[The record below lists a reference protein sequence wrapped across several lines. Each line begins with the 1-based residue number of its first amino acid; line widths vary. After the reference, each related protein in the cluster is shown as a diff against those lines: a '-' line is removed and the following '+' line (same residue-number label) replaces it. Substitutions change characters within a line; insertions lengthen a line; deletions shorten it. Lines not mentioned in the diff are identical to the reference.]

1 MVAIR
6 SERPFLPEALTPL
19 FHTAAHAGLT
29 PHQRLRYNQLHGL
42 YVNEQILFFEESLAE
57 PVLGG
62 LLGMPLPDGLD
73 GALRRFR
80 EDEAAH
86 SIMFR
91 ELNRQLAPDLYA
103 DGDFHFIPASRAG
116 RRVLGAIGR
125 HPRWFPLLL
134 WLMLMLEERS
144 LHYGREIL
152 RDASTLEPRVIE
164 TQTRH
169 LRDEA
174 HHVRWDQ
181 EVLDWLWP
189 RTERPLRRLNA
200 ALFTWLVGEF
210 FSVPRRG
217 SLAVI
222 QELARQCPE
231 LQARRPELA
240 GELRALSGRRAFHA
254 SLYSRRIAPQTFGRF
269 DRWPEF
275 ARVGRVLGAYAPPEP
290 AG

>member
-1 MVAIR
+1 MAVIA

-19 FHTAAHAGLT
+19 FHTPAHVELT

-42 YVNEQILFFEESLAE
+42 YVHEQVLFFEESLAE
-57 PVLGG
+57 RVLGA
-62 LLGMPLPDGLD
+62 LLTLPLPDGLPE
-73 GALRRFR
+73 ALRRFR

-91 ELNRQLAPDLYA
+91 ALNRELAPGLYA
-103 DGDFHFIPASRAG
+103 EADYHFIPAARTGG
-116 RRVLGAIGR
+116 RLLAAFGR
-125 HPRWFPLLL
+125 HPRWFPMLL

-144 LHYGREIL
+144 LHFGREIV
-152 RDASTLEPRVIE
+152 RESGALEPRVVE
-164 TQTRH
+164 TQARH

-181 EVLDWLWP
+181 AVLDWLWP

-200 ALFTWLVGEF
+200 VVFTWLVGEF

-217 SLAVI
+217 SLAVLA
-222 QELARQCPE
+222 ELTRQCPE
-231 LQARRPELA
+231 LEARRPTLA
-240 GELRALSGRRAFHA
+240 RQLRALAGRPDFHA
-254 SLYSRRIAPQTFGRF
+254 SLYSRRIVPQTFRRF

-275 ARVGRVLGAYAPPEP
+275 ARVGRVLGAYVP
-290 AG
+290 AERAG